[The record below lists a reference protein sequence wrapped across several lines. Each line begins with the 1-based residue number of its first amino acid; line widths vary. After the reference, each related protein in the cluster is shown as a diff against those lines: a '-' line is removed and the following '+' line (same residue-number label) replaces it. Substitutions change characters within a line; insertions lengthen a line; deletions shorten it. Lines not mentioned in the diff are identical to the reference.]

1 MLIQKLSEQSEPM
14 KLTRFVE
21 PLKHKIQAI
30 YDELFGFIT
39 MFYTYIL
46 YSKKLNA
53 FYKGETKNILDR
65 LYRHNSGYEKSTKL
79 GTPWILLWQ
88 DVKSTKSEAK
98 QLTNNVIV
106 SIDNTIITDLDINKE
121 INFLKFINKDQA
133 ANNPELLKKEI
144 VNSLIDRKIK
154 DIETNYFKIEVSEKE
169 IEINLY
175 NYLERIKINNEIIN
189 SFYNQNEIEKD
200 YLKNIIKIDMKWS
213 KLVRQLYESR
223 LNVNLTEVNKELEK
237 KQNNSVDDEKL
248 NTKLIIIEQNKLL
261 NKFSATHLE
270 KSKKKYLI
278 KFL

>member
-1 MLIQKLSEQSEPM
+1 M
-14 KLTRFVE
+14 
-21 PLKHKIQAI
+21 
-30 YDELFGFIT
+30 
-39 MFYTYIL
+39 
-46 YSKKLNA
+46 SKKI
-53 FYKGETKNILDR
+53 F
-65 LYRHNSGYEKSTKL
+65 
-79 GTPWILLWQ
+79 LLIFF
-88 DVKSTKSEAK
+88 VCFLTNSEAK

-121 INFLKFINKDQA
+121 INFLKFINKDKA
-133 ANNPELLKKEI
+133 ANNPELLKKKI
-144 VNSLIDRKIK
+144 VNSLIDRKIQ
-154 DIETNYFKIEVSEKE
+154 DIETNLFKIEVSEKE

-175 NYLERIKINNEIIN
+175 NYLERNKISNEIIN

-200 YLKNIIKIDMKWS
+200 YLKNIIKIDIKWS

-237 KQNNSVDDEKL
+237 EQNNSVDDEKL
-248 NTKLIIIEQNKLL
+248 KKQLIITEQNKLL

>member
-1 MLIQKLSEQSEPM
+1 M
-14 KLTRFVE
+14 
-21 PLKHKIQAI
+21 
-30 YDELFGFIT
+30 
-39 MFYTYIL
+39 
-46 YSKKLNA
+46 SKKI
-53 FYKGETKNILDR
+53 F
-65 LYRHNSGYEKSTKL
+65 
-79 GTPWILLWQ
+79 LLIFF
-88 DVKSTKSEAK
+88 VFFLTNSEAK

-121 INFLKFINKDQA
+121 IIFLKFINKDQA

-144 VNSLIDRKIK
+144 VNTLIDRKIK

-175 NYLERIKINNEIIN
+175 NYLERIKITNEIIN

-200 YLKNIIKIDMKWS
+200 YLRNIIKIDMKWS

-237 KQNNSVDDEKL
+237 EQNNSVDDEKL
-248 NTKLIIIEQNKLL
+248 KRQLIITEQNKLL

>member
-1 MLIQKLSEQSEPM
+1 M
-14 KLTRFVE
+14 
-21 PLKHKIQAI
+21 
-30 YDELFGFIT
+30 
-39 MFYTYIL
+39 
-46 YSKKLNA
+46 SKKI
-53 FYKGETKNILDR
+53 F
-65 LYRHNSGYEKSTKL
+65 
-79 GTPWILLWQ
+79 LLIFF
-88 DVKSTKSEAK
+88 VFFLTNSEAK

-121 INFLKFINKDQA
+121 INFLKFINNDQA
-133 ANNPELLKKEI
+133 ANNRELLKKEI
-144 VNSLIDRKIK
+144 INSLIDRKIK
-154 DIETNYFKIEVSEKE
+154 DIETNFFKIEVSEKE

-175 NYLERIKINNEIIN
+175 NYLERIKVNNEILN

-237 KQNNSVDDEKL
+237 EQNNSVDDEKL
-248 NTKLIIIEQNKLL
+248 KRQLIITEQNKLL

>member
-1 MLIQKLSEQSEPM
+1 M
-14 KLTRFVE
+14 
-21 PLKHKIQAI
+21 
-30 YDELFGFIT
+30 
-39 MFYTYIL
+39 
-46 YSKKLNA
+46 SKKI
-53 FYKGETKNILDR
+53 F
-65 LYRHNSGYEKSTKL
+65 
-79 GTPWILLWQ
+79 LLIFF
-88 DVKSTKSEAK
+88 VFFLTNSEAN

-121 INFLKFINKDQA
+121 INFLKFINKDQT

-175 NYLERIKINNEIIN
+175 NYLERIKINNEILN

-213 KLVRQLYESR
+213 KLVRQMYESR

-237 KQNNSVDDEKL
+237 EQNNSVDDEKL
-248 NTKLIIIEQNKLL
+248 KRQLIITEQNKLL
-261 NKFSATHLE
+261 NKYSATHLE

>member
-1 MLIQKLSEQSEPM
+1 M
-14 KLTRFVE
+14 
-21 PLKHKIQAI
+21 
-30 YDELFGFIT
+30 
-39 MFYTYIL
+39 
-46 YSKKLNA
+46 SKKI
-53 FYKGETKNILDR
+53 F
-65 LYRHNSGYEKSTKL
+65 
-79 GTPWILLWQ
+79 LLIFF
-88 DVKSTKSEAK
+88 VFFLTNSEAK

-133 ANNPELLKKEI
+133 ANNPELFKKEI

-175 NYLERIKINNEIIN
+175 NYLERIKINNEILN

-223 LNVNLTEVNKELEK
+223 LNVNLTEVSKELEK
-237 KQNNSVDDEKL
+237 EQNNSVDDEKL
-248 NTKLIIIEQNKLL
+248 KRQLIITEQNKLL

>member
-1 MLIQKLSEQSEPM
+1 M
-14 KLTRFVE
+14 
-21 PLKHKIQAI
+21 
-30 YDELFGFIT
+30 
-39 MFYTYIL
+39 
-46 YSKKLNA
+46 SKKI
-53 FYKGETKNILDR
+53 F
-65 LYRHNSGYEKSTKL
+65 
-79 GTPWILLWQ
+79 LLIFF
-88 DVKSTKSEAK
+88 VFFLTNSEAK

-133 ANNPELLKKEI
+133 ANNQELLKKEI

-169 IEINLY
+169 IEINIY
-175 NYLERIKINNEIIN
+175 NYLERVKINNEIIN

-200 YLKNIIKIDMKWS
+200 YLKNIIKIDMKWA
-213 KLVRQLYESR
+213 KLIRQLYESR

-237 KQNNSVDDEKL
+237 EQNNSVDDEKL
-248 NTKLIIIEQNKLL
+248 KRQLIITEQNKLL

>member
-1 MLIQKLSEQSEPM
+1 M
-14 KLTRFVE
+14 
-21 PLKHKIQAI
+21 
-30 YDELFGFIT
+30 
-39 MFYTYIL
+39 
-46 YSKKLNA
+46 SKK
-53 FYKGETKNILDR
+53 FF
-65 LYRHNSGYEKSTKL
+65 
-79 GTPWILLWQ
+79 LLIFFSFFFT
-88 DVKSTKSEAK
+88 DTEAK

-133 ANNPELLKKEI
+133 ANNPGLLKKEV

-223 LNVNLTEVNKELEK
+223 LNVNLTEVNKDIEK
-237 KQNNSVDDEKL
+237 EQNNSADDEKL
-248 NTKLIIIEQNKLL
+248 KRQLIITEQNKLL

>member
-1 MLIQKLSEQSEPM
+1 M
-14 KLTRFVE
+14 
-21 PLKHKIQAI
+21 
-30 YDELFGFIT
+30 
-39 MFYTYIL
+39 
-46 YSKKLNA
+46 SKKI
-53 FYKGETKNILDR
+53 F
-65 LYRHNSGYEKSTKL
+65 
-79 GTPWILLWQ
+79 LLIFF
-88 DVKSTKSEAK
+88 VFFLTNSEAK

-133 ANNPELLKKEI
+133 ANNPELFKKEI

-213 KLVRQLYESR
+213 KLVRQMYESR

-237 KQNNSVDDEKL
+237 EQNNSVDDEKL
-248 NTKLIIIEQNKLL
+248 KRQLIITEQNKLL
-261 NKFSATHLE
+261 NKYSATHLE

>member
-1 MLIQKLSEQSEPM
+1 M
-14 KLTRFVE
+14 
-21 PLKHKIQAI
+21 
-30 YDELFGFIT
+30 
-39 MFYTYIL
+39 
-46 YSKKLNA
+46 SKKI
-53 FYKGETKNILDR
+53 F
-65 LYRHNSGYEKSTKL
+65 
-79 GTPWILLWQ
+79 LLIFF
-88 DVKSTKSEAK
+88 VFFLTNSEAK

-106 SIDNTIITDLDINKE
+106 SIDNSIITDLDINKE
-121 INFLKFINKDQA
+121 INFLKFINKDQN

-175 NYLERIKINNEIIN
+175 NYLERIKINNEILN

-213 KLVRQLYESR
+213 KLVRQMYESR

-237 KQNNSVDDEKL
+237 EQNNSMDDEKL
-248 NTKLIIIEQNKLL
+248 KRQLIITEQNKLL
-261 NKFSATHLE
+261 NKYSATHLE

>member
-1 MLIQKLSEQSEPM
+1 M
-14 KLTRFVE
+14 
-21 PLKHKIQAI
+21 
-30 YDELFGFIT
+30 
-39 MFYTYIL
+39 
-46 YSKKLNA
+46 SKKI
-53 FYKGETKNILDR
+53 F
-65 LYRHNSGYEKSTKL
+65 
-79 GTPWILLWQ
+79 LLIFF
-88 DVKSTKSEAK
+88 VFFLTKSEAK

-213 KLVRQLYESR
+213 KLVKQLYESR
-223 LNVNLTEVNKELEK
+223 LNVNLTEVNKVLEK
-237 KQNNSVDDEKL
+237 EKNNSEDDEKL
-248 NTKLIIIEQNKLL
+248 KRQLIITEQNKLL

>member
-1 MLIQKLSEQSEPM
+1 M
-14 KLTRFVE
+14 
-21 PLKHKIQAI
+21 
-30 YDELFGFIT
+30 
-39 MFYTYIL
+39 
-46 YSKKLNA
+46 SKKI
-53 FYKGETKNILDR
+53 F
-65 LYRHNSGYEKSTKL
+65 
-79 GTPWILLWQ
+79 LLIFF
-88 DVKSTKSEAK
+88 VFFLTKSGAK

-121 INFLKFINKDQA
+121 INFLKFINKDQG

-144 VNSLIDRKIK
+144 INTLIDRKIK

-175 NYLERIKINNEIIN
+175 NYLERVKVNNEILN

-237 KQNNSVDDEKL
+237 EQNNSVDDEKL
-248 NTKLIIIEQNKLL
+248 KRQLIITEQNKLL

>member
-1 MLIQKLSEQSEPM
+1 M
-14 KLTRFVE
+14 
-21 PLKHKIQAI
+21 
-30 YDELFGFIT
+30 
-39 MFYTYIL
+39 
-46 YSKKLNA
+46 SKKI
-53 FYKGETKNILDR
+53 F
-65 LYRHNSGYEKSTKL
+65 
-79 GTPWILLWQ
+79 LLIFF
-88 DVKSTKSEAK
+88 VFFLTSSEAK

-106 SIDNTIITDLDINKE
+106 SIDNSIITDLDINKE
-121 INFLKFINKDQA
+121 INFLKFINNDQA
-133 ANNPELLKKEI
+133 ANNRELLKKEI
-144 VNSLIDRKIK
+144 INSLIDRKIK

-175 NYLERIKINNEIIN
+175 NYLERIKINNETIN

-213 KLVRQLYESR
+213 KLIRQLYESR

-237 KQNNSVDDEKL
+237 EQNNSVDDEKL
-248 NTKLIIIEQNKLL
+248 KRQLIITEQNKLL